1 MSFLYVRSLCARWLN
16 TKIMPS
22 QVARGGPEAVL
33 LTARLTRRQ
42 NFFRRIVSARLI
54 CTRCHADVK
63 SVLRCRACGALCPTS
78 KIGSEMLSSRAFAF
92 YVLALVAAAI
102 FWFA

>member
-22 QVARGGPEAVL
+22 QVARCAPEAVSLTASQVARGGPEAVL

-42 NFFRRIVSARLI
+42 NFFRTSSPGESLRLGLFAHVV
-54 CTRCHADVK
+54 TRT
-63 SVLRCRACGALCPTS
+63 LRASCGAPLA
-78 KIGSEMLSSRAFAF
+78 GH
-92 YVLALVAAAI
+92 YVRPQRLDREC
-102 FWFA
+102 